1 MDPFRKRLLEKFYD
15 HHGYLANLDFIYNQ
29 FLEQNSLVTMEPSG
43 FEGTLEP
50 FKPLE
55 PFTSFREPLTRC
67 VRVPFNNPLNPHTTC
82 ERLGFEGS
90 VERFEGLVVRHPRY
104 GTFELPRMIDGYFV
118 INKVE
123 RVPVIQEIRAKQH
136 VWLKK
141 SGSSGEIICETKLG
155 ADTFPLRMIL
165 TSTSV
170 NIDVSSFMKRKTIP
184 LGSILR
190 HYKYDFKE
198 IFPVLLNMKHQKCC
212 MTMLIAIMSGK
223 DDLSQEDEL
232 SFQTH
237 ITEPETER
245 FIVSTLIYM
254 VYKSICAYFGLVNTT
269 DRDNY
274 AFKMLKS
281 SGAIIGSMLQ
291 RIIEKQPKNIT
302 TSIDSEIY
310 SALRTGNI
318 SVSGKIY
325 PKMVV
330 QVSKRS
336 TFDVMAS
343 VRKIVIPCDE
353 NSAGVEMRQINNSQI
368 GFVCPCETP
377 EGKTTGLNKHLAF
390 TCVISPIMNSDAAMK
405 CVIAIAET
413 PSENVGSRVP
423 VWIVFDGVV
432 LGVSMVN
439 NVFSKLRALK
449 TQNNPTGMCFP
460 YLSVVNKILDEE
472 TIYIR
477 SWSGRAMRPL
487 LVCNPNP
494 LRECGNPNLGFGLPF
509 DWSLPERKTWE
520 ELIEMGAIE
529 YLDPMEVSCMSIAS
543 VGYNGDVSK
552 YTHMEIHPSTMF
564 GTSMSLI
571 PYPEH
576 NQGARN
582 IFASSMVKQAM
593 QMRIDA
599 DSTESKVLEY
609 AQKPLVSTAVAD
621 ILGINE
627 FPNGINVL
635 VAIMSYT
642 GYNQEDAI
650 IVKKS
655 ALDRGLFRSIYNK
668 RYSRDRLAGSIVVEP
683 GTRGNPLRE
692 CGLQEVLIVE
702 GLAEKKVTRVHVT
715 PPNGIHRSPV
725 VGDKLASRHAQ
736 KGVIGLILEE
746 ENMPFT
752 ESGITPDLIINPH
765 SIPSRMTV
773 GQVIEAMVGV
783 ECSVTGTFADGTPF
797 TDKKLDDIQGK
808 YEVMYNGMTGEK
820 FQSPCA
826 IGIVYYMALKH
837 QVEDK
842 LYIRWKGPRNAL
854 SRQPV
859 SGKARGGGLRF
870 GEMEYDCLVAH
881 GAAHMID
888 DIANHSDVGGFSNVP
903 HSFKVFQ
910 DLMAACN
917 IVAGMVE

>member
-1 MDPFRKRLLEKFYD
+1 
-15 HHGYLANLDFIYNQ
+15 
-29 FLEQNSLVTMEPSG
+29 
-43 FEGTLEP
+43 
-50 FKPLE
+50 
-55 PFTSFREPLTRC
+55 
-67 VRVPFNNPLNPHTTC
+67 
-82 ERLGFEGS
+82 
-90 VERFEGLVVRHPRY
+90 
-104 GTFELPRMIDGYFV
+104 
-118 INKVE
+118 
-123 RVPVIQEIRAKQH
+123 
-136 VWLKK
+136 
-141 SGSSGEIICETKLG
+141 
-155 ADTFPLRMIL
+155 
-165 TSTSV
+165 
-170 NIDVSSFMKRKTIP
+170 
-184 LGSILR
+184 
-190 HYKYDFKE
+190 
-198 IFPVLLNMKHQKCC
+198 
-212 MTMLIAIMSGK
+212 
-223 DDLSQEDEL
+223 
-232 SFQTH
+232 
-237 ITEPETER
+237 
-245 FIVSTLIYM
+245 
-254 VYKSICAYFGLVNTT
+254 
-269 DRDNY
+269 
-274 AFKMLKS
+274 
-281 SGAIIGSMLQ
+281 
-291 RIIEKQPKNIT
+291 
-302 TSIDSEIY
+302 
-310 SALRTGNI
+310 
-318 SVSGKIY
+318 
-325 PKMVV
+325 
-330 QVSKRS
+330 
-336 TFDVMAS
+336 
-343 VRKIVIPCDE
+343 
-353 NSAGVEMRQINNSQI
+353 
-368 GFVCPCETP
+368 
-377 EGKTTGLNKHLAF
+377 
-390 TCVISPIMNSDAAMK
+390 
-405 CVIAIAET
+405 
-413 PSENVGSRVP
+413 
-423 VWIVFDGVV
+423 
-432 LGVSMVN
+432 
-439 NVFSKLRALK
+439 
-449 TQNNPTGMCFP
+449 
-460 YLSVVNKILDEE
+460 
-472 TIYIR
+472 
-477 SWSGRAMRPL
+477 
-487 LVCNPNP
+487 
-494 LRECGNPNLGFGLPF
+494 
-509 DWSLPERKTWE
+509 
-520 ELIEMGAIE
+520 
-529 YLDPMEVSCMSIAS
+529 
-543 VGYNGDVSK
+543 
-552 YTHMEIHPSTMF
+552 MEIHPSTMF

-599 DSTESKVLEY
+599 DSIESKVLEY

-683 GTRGNPLRE
+683 PTLTQPFVRGSKVI
-692 CGLQEVLIVE
+692 QEVLIVE
-702 GLAEKKVTRVHVT
+702 GLAEKKVTRIYVT

-808 YEVMYNGMTGEK
+808 YEIMYNGMTGEK
-820 FQSPCA
+820 FESPCA

-888 DIANHSDVGGFSNVP
+888 DIANHSDVTQGEPEQPQLSHGVRRVP

-917 IVAGMVE
+917 ISVTHKPSATLRGSHNHKV

>member
-1 MDPFRKRLLEKFYD
+1 
-15 HHGYLANLDFIYNQ
+15 
-29 FLEQNSLVTMEPSG
+29 
-43 FEGTLEP
+43 
-50 FKPLE
+50 
-55 PFTSFREPLTRC
+55 
-67 VRVPFNNPLNPHTTC
+67 
-82 ERLGFEGS
+82 
-90 VERFEGLVVRHPRY
+90 
-104 GTFELPRMIDGYFV
+104 
-118 INKVE
+118 
-123 RVPVIQEIRAKQH
+123 
-136 VWLKK
+136 
-141 SGSSGEIICETKLG
+141 
-155 ADTFPLRMIL
+155 
-165 TSTSV
+165 
-170 NIDVSSFMKRKTIP
+170 
-184 LGSILR
+184 
-190 HYKYDFKE
+190 
-198 IFPVLLNMKHQKCC
+198 
-212 MTMLIAIMSGK
+212 
-223 DDLSQEDEL
+223 
-232 SFQTH
+232 
-237 ITEPETER
+237 
-245 FIVSTLIYM
+245 
-254 VYKSICAYFGLVNTT
+254 
-269 DRDNY
+269 
-274 AFKMLKS
+274 
-281 SGAIIGSMLQ
+281 
-291 RIIEKQPKNIT
+291 
-302 TSIDSEIY
+302 
-310 SALRTGNI
+310 
-318 SVSGKIY
+318 
-325 PKMVV
+325 
-330 QVSKRS
+330 
-336 TFDVMAS
+336 
-343 VRKIVIPCDE
+343 
-353 NSAGVEMRQINNSQI
+353 
-368 GFVCPCETP
+368 
-377 EGKTTGLNKHLAF
+377 
-390 TCVISPIMNSDAAMK
+390 
-405 CVIAIAET
+405 
-413 PSENVGSRVP
+413 
-423 VWIVFDGVV
+423 
-432 LGVSMVN
+432 
-439 NVFSKLRALK
+439 
-449 TQNNPTGMCFP
+449 
-460 YLSVVNKILDEE
+460 
-472 TIYIR
+472 
-477 SWSGRAMRPL
+477 MRPL
-487 LVCNPNP
+487 LVCT
-494 LRECGNPNLGFGLPF
+494 CTGFGLPF

-683 GTRGNPLRE
+683 NSLEGS
-692 CGLQEVLIVE
+692 LQEVLIVE

-917 IVAGMVE
+917 ISVNL